1 MPAPQGRG
9 HPHGSAVT
17 PAPGSRALGDAL
29 LAQMWHGPAP
39 RVREDG
45 KHRSGTSHQPHS
57 KGAKLKNNHPK
68 KQNNPSNPK
77 KQRTSSRLLKP
88 AIFAWV
94 SRNTSVLK
102 TTGRGG
108 ALPFHKHR
116 KYSRDEVQNSS
127 LTSKAFLLAGYP
139 RTLAQPTGKLRRQPL
154 PFAISQNPFKGGGT
168 STNPAG
174 PHQQDAGSPQGDGWD
189 PRSSLSFAG
198 KAQRKPPFL
207 LTLPQRPIAGYF
219 FGWH

>member
-9 HPHGSAVT
+9 HPHGSTVT

-39 RVREDG
+39 RAREDG
-45 KHRSGTSHQPHS
+45 KHRFGTSHQPHS

-77 KQRTSSRLLKP
+77 KAAHKQPSAEASRFSPGFPETLQFLKQR
-88 AIFAWV
+88 
-94 SRNTSVLK
+94 
-102 TTGRGG
+102 GGGG

-139 RTLAQPTGKLRRQPL
+139 RTLARPTGKLRRQPL
-154 PFAISQNPFKGGGT
+154 PFAISQNPFKGGGRA
-168 STNPAG
+168 PAQQG
-174 PHQQDAGSPQGDGWD
+174 PISRMRAAPRGMDGTLG
-189 PRSSLSFAG
+189 PALALLG
-198 KAQRKPPFL
+198 KLRGNLPFC
-207 LTLPQRPIAGYF
+207 
-219 FGWH
+219 